1 MVETISVKVLPLET
15 LFISARPPQ
24 TRDSSG
30 CASNTGKHGEEP
42 ERVLVLEFND
52 LVTYTRGDF
61 TGLSKN
67 SGQRGG
73 FFT

>member
-1 MVETISVKVLPLET
+1 MVATTSVKVLPLET

-30 CASNTGKHGEEP
+30 SASNTGKHGEQP
-42 ERVLVLEFND
+42 EGLLVLEFNG

-67 SGQRGG
+67 SGQLVG